1 MPCGDSADTYS
12 GGREG
17 ISITHITDDSIGAAI
32 REYLDVLDDH
42 DVDGC
47 RHYFASLYE
56 NQPGSWA
63 AAALNIRFGLDH
75 FPPHGRVLHL
85 GCGLGM
91 QAYVFANHDLE
102 VLGIDLNYD
111 WIDAARAAADELG
124 AKNLEFLAEDITEEI
139 RDLAEGAT

>member
-1 MPCGDSADTYS
+1 
-12 GGREG
+12 
-17 ISITHITDDSIGAAI
+17 
-32 REYLDVLDDH
+32 
-42 DVDGC
+42 
-47 RHYFASLYE
+47 
-56 NQPGSWA
+56 
-63 AAALNIRFGLDH
+63 
-75 FPPHGRVLHL
+75 
-85 GCGLGM
+85 M